1 MELGPTCTQNHDGHT
16 VVRSDKEPTIKV
28 VGGVS
33 ILALGCIRDLPEHEL
48 TTPEEAV
55 GASEK
60 TAP

>member
-1 MELGPTCTQNHDGHT
+1 M
-16 VVRSDKEPTIKV
+16 

-55 GASEK
+55 GTSEK